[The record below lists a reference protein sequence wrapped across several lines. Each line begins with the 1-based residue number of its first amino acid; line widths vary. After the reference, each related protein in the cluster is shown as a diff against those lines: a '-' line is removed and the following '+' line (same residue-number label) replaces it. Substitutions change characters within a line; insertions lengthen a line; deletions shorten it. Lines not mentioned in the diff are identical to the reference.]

1 MSQSSVQEHVE
12 RLRERIRH
20 HNYRYFVLDEPE
32 VSDEEYDA
40 LVRELRAQE
49 DAHPELITP
58 DSPTQRVGGEPMA
71 GFETARH
78 ARPMLSLDSSAK
90 TDDLRAF
97 DQRLRRS
104 IAGLGRDPDA
114 DLAYSVEPKIDGLSV
129 ELVYEEG
136 RLVRAVTRGDGVTGE
151 VITPNVRTIRAVPL
165 RLRDEARPF
174 PATLAVRG
182 EVFLPLDVFDDVNEE
197 LINQGKPAFA
207 NPRNAAA
214 GSVRQLDPGLT
225 ASRPLK
231 IYCYDILTRV
241 EGISTQD
248 GLLVALAD
256 WGLPVNPRNDRA
268 KDVDGILAYFAA
280 MTADRDRL
288 SYEVDGV
295 VINLQDLALRERLGD
310 TAHHPRWAYAL
321 KFEPRK
327 EVSQLLRI
335 IASVGRTGVVTP
347 VALLRPVNIGGVTV
361 SRANLHNIED
371 IERKDIRE
379 GDTVRVERAGDVI
392 PQVIER
398 VDTGEERG
406 HPFRMPERCPSCD
419 TPLIKRG
426 PYTVCPNGFECPAQL
441 VGRLT
446 HYGSRGGL
454 DIEGLGERTAMQLVE
469 HGLVRHLPELYDL
482 TPEPLMELE
491 GFAEKSAASLV
502 QAIQASREPELPRFL
517 YALGI
522 PEVGTAV
529 ARQLARHFAT
539 FERLQAATPD
549 ELVQVDGIGEVMAHA
564 IHDFF
569 REEHTRVVLDDLVGA
584 RVQPQPEQTPVG
596 PGPDASLDGL
606 NFVFTGSLT
615 RFTREAAEELVRRL
629 GGRASGSVSKKTSY
643 VVAGESAGSK
653 LAKAEQ
659 LGVSVL
665 DEEGFVAFL
674 AERGIAMPGAS
685 GQAEEAPG

>member
-1 MSQSSVQEHVE
+1 MSQPSDVQEHVE
-12 RLRERIRH
+12 HLRERIRH
-20 HNYRYFVLDEPE
+20 HNYRYHVLDDPE
-32 VSDEEYDA
+32 VSDEVYDD
-40 LVRELRAQE
+40 LVTELRALE
-49 DAHPELITP
+49 EAHPELVTP
-58 DSPTQRVGGEPMA
+58 DSPTQRVGGAPMS
-71 GFETARH
+71 GFATARH

-90 TDDLRAF
+90 EDDLRAF
-97 DQRLRRS
+97 DQRLRKA
-104 IAGLGRDPDA
+104 IAGLGVDPD
-114 DLAYSVEPKIDGLSV
+114 DLRYSLEPKIDGLSI

-136 RLVRAVTRGDGVTGE
+136 VLVRAVTRGDGVAGE

-165 RLRDEARPF
+165 RLRDTDRAV
-174 PATLAVRG
+174 PAALAVRG
-182 EVFLPLDVFDDVNEE
+182 EIFLPLEVFDDVNEE
-197 LINQGKPAFA
+197 LINQGKAPFA

-214 GSVRQLDPGLT
+214 GSVRQLDPSLT

-231 IYCYDILTRV
+231 IYCYDVLTEV
-241 EGISTQD
+241 EGLSTQD
-248 GLLVALAD
+248 ALLSALAD

-268 KDVDGILAYFAA
+268 KDVDGILAYFAT
-280 MTADRDRL
+280 MTDDRDRL

-295 VINLQDLALRERLGD
+295 VIKLQDLVLRDRLGD

-335 IASVGRTGVVTP
+335 VPSVGRTGVVTP

-392 PQVIER
+392 PQVVER

-406 HPFRMPERCPSCD
+406 TPFRMPERCPSCD

-454 DIEGLGERTAMQLVE
+454 DIEGLGERTAVQLVE
-469 HGLVRHLPELYDL
+469 RGLVRHLPELYEL
-482 TPEPLMELE
+482 APEQLADLE
-491 GFAEKSAASLV
+491 GFAERSAAKLHE
-502 QAIQASREPELPRFL
+502 AIQVSREPELPRFL

-522 PEVGTAV
+522 PEVGGAV
-529 ARQLARHFAT
+529 ARQLARHFGT
-539 FERLQAATPD
+539 FERLRDATP
-549 ELVQVDGIGEVMAHA
+549 ESLMQVEGIGEVMAHA

-569 REEHTRVVLDDLVGA
+569 REEHTRQVLDDLVGKHV
-584 RVQPQPEQTPVG
+584 RPLPEEAAAAPSG
-596 PGPDASLDGL
+596 GASLAGL
-606 NFVFTGSLT
+606 TFVFTGSLT
-615 RFTREAAEELVRRL
+615 RFTRERAEELVQRL
-629 GGRASGSVSKKTSY
+629 GARASGSVSKKTSY

-653 LAKAEQ
+653 LAKARE
-659 LGVSVL
+659 LGIDVL
-665 DEEGFVAFL
+665 DEEGFLAFL
-674 AERGIAMPGAS
+674 GERGIHMEGVAEAAS
-685 GQAEEAPG
+685 GEAS

>member
-1 MSQSSVQEHVE
+1 MSQPSDVQEHVE
-12 RLRERIRH
+12 HLRERIRH
-20 HNYRYFVLDEPE
+20 HNYRYHVLDDPE
-32 VSDEEYDA
+32 VSDEVYDD
-40 LVRELRAQE
+40 LVTELRALE
-49 DAHPELITP
+49 EAHPELVTP
-58 DSPTQRVGGEPMA
+58 DSPTQRVGGAPMS
-71 GFETARH
+71 GFATARH

-90 TDDLRAF
+90 EDDLRAF
-97 DQRLRRS
+97 DQRLRKA
-104 IAGLGRDPDA
+104 IAGLGVDPD
-114 DLAYSVEPKIDGLSV
+114 DLRYSIEPKIDGLSI

-136 RLVRAVTRGDGVTGE
+136 VLVRAVTRGDGVAGE

-165 RLRDEARPF
+165 RLRDTDRAV
-174 PATLAVRG
+174 PAALAVRG
-182 EVFLPLDVFDDVNEE
+182 EIFLPLEVFDDVNEE
-197 LINQGKPAFA
+197 LINQGKAPFA

-214 GSVRQLDPGLT
+214 GSVRQLDPSLT

-231 IYCYDILTRV
+231 IYCYDVLTEV
-241 EGISTQD
+241 EGLSTQD
-248 GLLVALAD
+248 ALLSALAD

-280 MTADRDRL
+280 MTDDRDRL

-295 VINLQDLALRERLGD
+295 VIKLQDLVLRDRLGD

-392 PQVIER
+392 PQVVER

-406 HPFRMPERCPSCD
+406 APFRMPERCPSCD

-454 DIEGLGERTAMQLVE
+454 DIEGLGERTAVQLVE
-469 HGLVRHLPELYDL
+469 RGLVRHLPELYEL
-482 TPEPLMELE
+482 APEQLADLE
-491 GFAEKSAASLV
+491 GFAERSAAKLHE
-502 QAIQASREPELPRFL
+502 AIQASREPELPRFL

-522 PEVGTAV
+522 PEVGGAV
-529 ARQLARHFAT
+529 ARQLARHFGT
-539 FERLQAATPD
+539 FERLRDATP
-549 ELVQVDGIGEVMAHA
+549 ESLMQVEGIGEVMAHA

-569 REEHTRVVLDDLVGA
+569 REEHTRQVLDDLVGKHV
-584 RVQPQPEQTPVG
+584 RPLPEEATAAPSG
-596 PGPDASLDGL
+596 DASLAGL
-606 NFVFTGSLT
+606 TFVFTGSLT
-615 RFTREAAEELVRRL
+615 RFTRERAEELVQRL
-629 GGRASGSVSKKTSY
+629 GARASGSVSKKTSF

-653 LAKAEQ
+653 LTKARE
-659 LGVSVL
+659 LGIDVL
-665 DEEGFVAFL
+665 DEEGFLAFL
-674 AERGIAMPGAS
+674 GERGIHMEGVAEAAS
-685 GQAEEAPG
+685 GEAS

>member
-1 MSQSSVQEHVE
+1 MSQPSDVEEHVE
-12 RLRERIRH
+12 HLRERIRH
-20 HNYRYFVLDEPE
+20 HNYRYHVLDDPE
-32 VSDEEYDA
+32 VSDAAYDD
-40 LVRELRAQE
+40 LVNQLRALE
-49 DAHPELITP
+49 EAHPELVAP
-58 DSPTQRVGGEPMA
+58 DSPTQRVGGAPMS
-71 GFETARH
+71 GFDTARH

-90 TDDLRAF
+90 EDDLRAF
-97 DQRLRRS
+97 DQRLRKAV
-104 IAGLGRDPDA
+104 AGLGHDPD
-114 DLAYSVEPKIDGLSV
+114 DMRYSLEPKIDGLSI
-129 ELVYEEG
+129 ELVYEQGE
-136 RLVRAVTRGDGVTGE
+136 LVRAVTRGDGVSGE

-165 RLRDEARPF
+165 RLRQVARAV
-174 PATLAVRG
+174 PASLAVRG
-182 EVFLPLDVFDDVNEE
+182 EIFLPLEVFDDVNEE
-197 LINQGKPAFA
+197 LINQGKAPFA

-231 IYCYDILTRV
+231 IYCYDVLTEV
-241 EGISTQD
+241 EGLGTQD
-248 GLLVALAD
+248 ELLSALAD

-268 KDVDGILAYFAA
+268 KDVEGILSYFAA
-280 MTADRDRL
+280 MTEDRDRL

-295 VINLQDLALRERLGD
+295 VIKLEDLSLRDRLGD

-392 PQVIER
+392 PQVVER

-406 HPFRMPERCPSCD
+406 EPFRMPERCPSCD

-469 HGLVRHLPELYDL
+469 RGLVRHLPELYDL
-482 TPEPLMELE
+482 TLSQLAELE
-491 GFAEKSAASLV
+491 GFAERSAAKLHE
-502 QAIQASREPELPRFL
+502 AIQASREPELPRFL

-522 PEVGTAV
+522 PEVGGAV
-529 ARQLARHFAT
+529 ARQLARHFGT
-539 FERLQAATPD
+539 FDRLRNATP
-549 ELVQVDGIGEVMAHA
+549 EALMEVEGIGEVMAHA

-569 REEHTRVVLDDLVGA
+569 REEHTRQVLDDLVGE
-584 RVQPQPEQTPVG
+584 RVRPLAEEAATRPAG
-596 PGPDASLDGL
+596 HASLDGL
-606 NFVFTGSLT
+606 TFVFTGGLT
-615 RFTREAAEELVRRL
+615 RFTREQAEELVQRL
-629 GGRASGSVSKKTSY
+629 GARASGSVSKKTSY

-653 LAKAEQ
+653 LSKAKD
-659 LGVSVL
+659 LGVTVL
-665 DEEGFVAFL
+665 DEDGFLAFL
-674 AERGIAMPGAS
+674 DERGIRMEGVVGDPPPEAS
-685 GQAEEAPG
+685 

>member
-1 MSQSSVQEHVE
+1 MSQSSDVQEHVE
-12 RLRERIRH
+12 HLRERIRH
-20 HNYRYFVLDEPE
+20 HNYRYHVLDDPE
-32 VSDEEYDA
+32 VSDEVYDD
-40 LVRELRAQE
+40 LVTELRALE
-49 DAHPELITP
+49 EAHPELVTP
-58 DSPTQRVGGEPMA
+58 DSPTQRVGGAPMS
-71 GFETARH
+71 GFATARH

-90 TDDLRAF
+90 EDDLRAF
-97 DQRLRRS
+97 DQRLRKA
-104 IAGLGRDPDA
+104 IAGLGVDPD
-114 DLAYSVEPKIDGLSV
+114 DLRYSLEPKIDGLSI

-136 RLVRAVTRGDGVTGE
+136 VLVRAVTRGDGVAGE

-165 RLRDEARPF
+165 RLRDTDRAV
-174 PATLAVRG
+174 PAALAVRG
-182 EVFLPLDVFDDVNEE
+182 EIFLPLEVFDDVNEE
-197 LINQGKPAFA
+197 LINQGKAPFA

-214 GSVRQLDPGLT
+214 GSVRQLDPSLT

-231 IYCYDILTRV
+231 IYCYDVLTEV
-241 EGISTQD
+241 EGLSTQD
-248 GLLVALAD
+248 ALLSALAD

-280 MTADRDRL
+280 MTDDRDRL

-295 VINLQDLALRERLGD
+295 VIKLQDLVLRDRLGD

-335 IASVGRTGVVTP
+335 VASVGRTGVVTP

-392 PQVIER
+392 PQVVER

-406 HPFRMPERCPSCD
+406 APFRMPERCPSCD

-454 DIEGLGERTAMQLVE
+454 DIEGLGERTAVQLVE
-469 HGLVRHLPELYDL
+469 RGLVRHLPELYEL
-482 TPEPLMELE
+482 APEQLADLE
-491 GFAEKSAASLV
+491 GFAERSAAKLHE
-502 QAIQASREPELPRFL
+502 AIQASREPELPRFL

-522 PEVGTAV
+522 PEVGGAV
-529 ARQLARHFAT
+529 ARQLARHFGT
-539 FERLQAATPD
+539 FERLRDATP
-549 ELVQVDGIGEVMAHA
+549 ESLMQVEGIGEVMAHA

-569 REEHTRVVLDDLVGA
+569 REEHTRQVLDDLVGKHV
-584 RVQPQPEQTPVG
+584 RPLPEEAAAAPSG
-596 PGPDASLDGL
+596 DASLAGL
-606 NFVFTGSLT
+606 TFVFTGSLT
-615 RFTREAAEELVRRL
+615 RFTRERAEELVQRL
-629 GGRASGSVSKKTSY
+629 GARASGSVSKKTSF

-653 LAKAEQ
+653 LAKARE
-659 LGVSVL
+659 LGIDVL
-665 DEEGFVAFL
+665 DEEGFLAFL
-674 AERGIAMPGAS
+674 GERGIHMEGVAEAAS
-685 GQAEEAPG
+685 GEAS